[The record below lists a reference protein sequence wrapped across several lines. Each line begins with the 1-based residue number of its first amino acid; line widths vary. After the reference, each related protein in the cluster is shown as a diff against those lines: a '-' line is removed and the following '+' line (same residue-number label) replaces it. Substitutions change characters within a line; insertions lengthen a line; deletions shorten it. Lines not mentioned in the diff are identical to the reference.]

1 MTSTDDIEK
10 ALIGTL
16 LRIPEYL
23 PAILDRLHPRL
34 FDGSAHRVVCRAM
47 LSMSQ
52 EGVPLDLVS
61 LWQFIHTKIPDHGL
75 PGPSALHDMVEWGDP
90 SKQRVNHYLDLLE
103 EAALSRALRSAAAQ
117 VLTATEEAHDPRAV
131 LTAFEAA
138 VGEQLRTGHV
148 QFQPSQEVI
157 MASLDIVD
165 MTYKGQLPPG
175 IPTGLPL
182 LDKFLG
188 AWHRSDLVVIGGR
201 PSMGKTAFLVH
212 TMLHGARQ
220 GKHFALVSL
229 EMSAFDLSL
238 RLFGASNPVLVPES
252 LRRGELTSMGWQK
265 LTDTASQLS
274 QLPISLLDTSALT
287 LNNLSRYVQSLHVK
301 HPIDCLVVDYI
312 QLMEAERPTS
322 SRQQEL
328 TDISKGLKRLAK
340 RLNIPV
346 LVAASLNRD
355 CERRENKRPL
365 MSDLRESGAIESDA
379 DIVFFL
385 YRDEVYDPDTAEPG
399 ICELLI
405 RKNRNGP
412 TGELKVNFHGPSMT
426 FS

>member
-1 MTSTDDIEK
+1 MNNTDDIEK

-16 LRIPEYL
+16 LRIPEYV
-23 PAILDRLHPRL
+23 PAISDRLHPRL
-34 FDGSAHRVVCRAM
+34 FDGAASKVICRAILG
-47 LSMSQ
+47 LST
-52 EGVPLDLVS
+52 EELPIDVVS
-61 LWQFIHTKIPDHGL
+61 LWQFIQTKIPNHGI
-75 PGPSALHDMVEWGDP
+75 PGPSVLSDMVEWGDP
-90 SKQRVNHYLDLLE
+90 SKQRINHYLDLLE
-103 EAALSRALRSAAAQ
+103 EAALTRTLRVAAAQ
-117 VLTATEEAHDPRAV
+117 VLTATEDVHDPRAV
-131 LTAFEAA
+131 LSAFESAL
-138 VGEQLRTGHV
+138 GEQLRTGHV
-148 QFQPSQEVI
+148 QFQPTSEVI
-157 MASLDIVD
+157 MQTLDIVD
-165 MTYKGQLPPG
+165 ATYQGKLPPG
-175 IPTGLPL
+175 ISTGLPL

-188 AWHRSDLVVIGGR
+188 AWHRADLVVIGGR

-212 TMLHGARQ
+212 TILHGAQ
-220 GKHFALVSL
+220 TGKHFALVSL

-252 LRRGELTSMGWQK
+252 LRRGELTGLGWQK
-265 LTDTASQLS
+265 LTETASQLS

-287 LNNLSRYVQSLHVK
+287 LNDLTRMVQSLHVK
-301 HPIDCLVVDYI
+301 HPIDCLVLDYI
-312 QLMEAERPTS
+312 QLMEAEKPTN

-385 YRDEVYDPDTAEPG
+385 YRDEVYDPDTEERG
-399 ICELLI
+399 VCEFLI

-412 TGELKVNFHGPSMT
+412 TGELKVKFHGPSMS